1 MGAAYPLPV
10 VGNTDRIITNSH
22 GGGIETS
29 PEVDTVIGDIRVLP
43 GLVSGNVVLLE
54 IKPG

>member
-1 MGAAYPLPV
+1 MSAAYPLPV
-10 VGNTDRIITNSH
+10 IGNTDRIITNGH
-22 GGGIETS
+22 VGGIETS